1 MDYKK
6 YNKLIDELID
16 EARQVS
22 RDKGQDY
29 TVGSQDAL
37 ANFKTVAERNGLDPM
52 KVLGIYMMKHQ
63 DAIANYI
70 RTGGQSESEPIKMRI
85 IDNINYLCLLWGLV
99 KEEEEKRTTITKK
112 YYENKISEKQG
123 KETTKRHKGR
133 TINFIP
139 DAGVGG
145 YKIYHDGGVGEG
157 YTVVSESDGEYSI
170 RYRGEEHGEAECLG
184 DDGTGRAECGCGE
197 NPSRSFQKESQ

>member
-6 YNKLIDELID
+6 YNELTDKLIE

-37 ANFKTVAERNGLDPM
+37 ANFKAVAERNGLDPM

-85 IDNINYLCLLWGLV
+85 IDNINYLCLLWGLI
-99 KEEEEKRTTITKK
+99 EENRLDRERLTKK
-112 YYENKISEKQG
+112 YYENKISEKQR
-123 KETTKRHKGR
+123 KETTKRSSGK
-133 TINFIP
+133 TLNIVS
-139 DAGVGG
+139 DAGGRR
-145 YKIYHDGGVGEG
+145 YKIYHDGGVGSG
-157 YTVVSESDGEYSI
+157 YTAISKSNGDYTVQYGVQES
-170 RYRGEEHGEAECLG
+170 GEAERVE
-184 DDGTGRAECGCGE
+184 DDGASRGE
-197 NPSRSFQKESQ
+197 HRHR